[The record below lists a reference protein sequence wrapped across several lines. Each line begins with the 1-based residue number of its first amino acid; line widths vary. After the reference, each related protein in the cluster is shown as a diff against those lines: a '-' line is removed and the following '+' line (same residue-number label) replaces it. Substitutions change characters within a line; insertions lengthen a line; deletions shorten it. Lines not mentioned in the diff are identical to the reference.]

1 MAASL
6 TSLVADLE
14 EVAHPLGG
22 MAFERT
28 AVTRNDRPQ
37 RPLLDYDVPGE
48 ERGADGAAAVAGD
61 AAGGG
66 EQGERESG
74 TSAASA
80 ASAGGRK
87 SFVRSVRLPRWM
99 DLDQETLPNA
109 PPPALGGSAAAAPS
123 ADGGAAARVSSVR
136 RPAKLSDFGAVG
148 ELTVQ
153 MHTEAVPY
161 GLSTA
166 AGGGYEAL
174 LSDFAKHSA
183 EKRQAKPARA
193 PAPAGGG
200 SRRPAVGREARGGP
214 RGGPRGGTARGSEVP
229 PESYV
234 CHNCRQPGHWIANCP
249 LPRQSKRPRDDA
261 SADAASDAGAGAGGG
276 GGGGRGGGGGGG
288 AKRPKGKRSGP
299 PDGYVCRICNVP
311 GHFIADCPLAPR
323 ERAAERPPPPP
334 GYVCRKCNQS
344 GHWVELCQLRGHHNP
359 APAVPPVTP
368 SAESAEVG
376 RDIAEAL
383 EEAEEEA
390 VEQICR
396 LVEVLGE
403 EACRGLLVQAWQVE
417 ENGGLLRTDGSGQRR
432 TPGGVFL
439 WLVKQQAT
447 PEQRARVWPKAGQE
461 TPATAK

>member
-87 SFVRSVRLPRWM
+87 SFVRS
-99 DLDQETLPNA
+99 
-109 PPPALGGSAAAAPS
+109 
-123 ADGGAAARVSSVR
+123 
-136 RPAKLSDFGAVG
+136 LSDFGAVG

-261 SADAASDAGAGAGGG
+261 
-276 GGGGRGGGGGGG
+276 
-288 AKRPKGKRSGP
+288 
-299 PDGYVCRICNVP
+299 ICNVP
-311 GHFIADCPLAPR
+311 GHFVADCPLAPR

>member
-1 MAASL
+1 MGRGIGLARSWCGRLGLLSPKAAEARPLGLQARPLGLQARPPGLQARPPGLTLPLAFSLPLGLARPSGLGRGLEPMRGLDVDASNLAASCLLPMAASL

-37 RPLLDYDVPGE
+37 RPLLDYD
-48 ERGADGAAAVAGD
+48 
-61 AAGGG
+61 
-66 EQGERESG
+66 
-74 TSAASA
+74 
-80 ASAGGRK
+80 
-87 SFVRSVRLPRWM
+87 
-99 DLDQETLPNA
+99 
-109 PPPALGGSAAAAPS
+109 
-123 ADGGAAARVSSVR
+123 
-136 RPAKLSDFGAVG
+136 LSDFGAVG

-261 SADAASDAGAGAGGG
+261 
-276 GGGGRGGGGGGG
+276 
-288 AKRPKGKRSGP
+288 
-299 PDGYVCRICNVP
+299 ICNVP
-311 GHFIADCPLAPR
+311 GHFVADCPLAPR

>member
-1 MAASL
+1 MCS
-6 TSLVADLE
+6 
-14 EVAHPLGG
+14 H
-22 MAFERT
+22 
-28 AVTRNDRPQ
+28 
-37 RPLLDYDVPGE
+37 
-48 ERGADGAAAVAGD
+48 
-61 AAGGG
+61 
-66 EQGERESG
+66 
-74 TSAASA
+74 
-80 ASAGGRK
+80 
-87 SFVRSVRLPRWM
+87 
-99 DLDQETLPNA
+99 
-109 PPPALGGSAAAAPS
+109 
-123 ADGGAAARVSSVR
+123 
-136 RPAKLSDFGAVG
+136 
-148 ELTVQ
+148 
-153 MHTEAVPY
+153 
-161 GLSTA
+161 
-166 AGGGYEAL
+166 
-174 LSDFAKHSA
+174 
-183 EKRQAKPARA
+183 
-193 PAPAGGG
+193 
-200 SRRPAVGREARGGP
+200 
-214 RGGPRGGTARGSEVP
+214 
-229 PESYV
+229 
-234 CHNCRQPGHWIANCP
+234 
-249 LPRQSKRPRDDA
+249 
-261 SADAASDAGAGAGGG
+261 
-276 GGGGRGGGGGGG
+276 
-288 AKRPKGKRSGP
+288 
-299 PDGYVCRICNVP
+299 P

-323 ERAAERPPPPP
+323 ERAAERPPPPA